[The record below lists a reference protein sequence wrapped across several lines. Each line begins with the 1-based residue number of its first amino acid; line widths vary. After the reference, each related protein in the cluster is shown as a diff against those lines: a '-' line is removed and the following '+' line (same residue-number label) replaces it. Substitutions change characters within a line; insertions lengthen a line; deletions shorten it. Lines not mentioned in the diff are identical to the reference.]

1 MTKLEELQES
11 SSIKLGK
18 IMFGMITLE
27 DPTDPEGKIL
37 QLVKDTFTVDEL
49 AAVACDTAAN
59 KLEEFI
65 NSNPQA
71 KQLVGMA
78 RMVSKE
84 KKE

>member
-1 MTKLEELQES
+1 MSKLQELQES

-27 DPTDPEGKIL
+27 DPNDPDGKIL
-37 QLVKDTFTVDEL
+37 QLVKDTFTLDEL
-49 AAVACDTAAN
+49 AAIACDTAAN
-59 KLEEFI
+59 KLEDFI

-71 KQLVGMA
+71 EQLVGMA
-78 RMVSKE
+78 RMVSKK